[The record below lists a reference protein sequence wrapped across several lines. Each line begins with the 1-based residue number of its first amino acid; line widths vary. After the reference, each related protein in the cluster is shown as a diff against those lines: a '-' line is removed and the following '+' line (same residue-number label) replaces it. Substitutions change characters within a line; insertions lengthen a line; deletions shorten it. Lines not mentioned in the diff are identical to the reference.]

1 MKPADLF
8 LFLIGDRGAIQR
20 IAGSW
25 WSLLI
30 AALLVITAGIA
41 RNYDHLD
48 LLHNP
53 EWLYGPFVA
62 SAITSIFVFVFLYPY
77 LKLRKVSRGM
87 SYPSFMCIYW
97 MTAPCAWLYAI
108 PVEATTDLVT
118 ATQWNIAFLAIV
130 SVWRVYL
137 MIRALMV
144 LTGAGLST
152 CLIGVLFPA
161 SGIMCIGSFFKGIS
175 LVGIMGGVR
184 LPPHTELLVHAA
196 KTTSMVSFFLTLV
209 LGALWLGSL
218 HGRRAVA
225 VRPLPWRKEPIPSK
239 TLLSVT
245 LLIILSLLASI
256 PIQRKVQRN
265 HHLNTLI
272 TNKQYSKAVKYA
284 LQFERHDFSPIHYL
298 PPAPHQPYGGGRK
311 HYAPLLNELVGQES
325 TWLRETWTTQYFE
338 ALSASRFGIND
349 EEAHIIRQFPEI
361 EKMILAQ
368 PDSTE
373 QKRLLEALE
382 IPLVEEPS
390 RPNPMEAP

>member
-1 MKPADLF
+1 MKPADIF
-8 LFLIGDRGAIQR
+8 LFLLGNRDAIQR
-20 IAGSW
+20 IASSW

-53 EWLYGPFVA
+53 EWIYGPFVA
-62 SAITSIFVFVFLYPY
+62 SAITSICVFIFLYPY

-108 PVEATTDLVT
+108 PVEATTDLIT

-130 SVWRVYL
+130 SVWRVLL

-196 KTTSMVSFFLTLV
+196 KTTSMVSFILTLI

-218 HGRRAVA
+218 FSRRVVA
-225 VRPLPWRKEPIPSK
+225 VRPLPWRKEPIPTK
-239 TLLSVT
+239 TILSIT
-245 LLIILSLLASI
+245 LLIVFSLLASI

-265 HHLNTLI
+265 HHLNSLI
-272 TNKQYSKAVKYA
+272 TNKQYSEAVKYA
-284 LQFERHDFSPIHYL
+284 LQFEIDDFSSIHYL
-298 PPAPHQPYGGGRK
+298 PPDPYQPYAGGKR
-311 HYAPLLNELVGQES
+311 HYAPLLNELVGQDA
-325 TWLRETWTTQYFE
+325 TWLSEIWTTQYLE
-338 ALSASRFGIND
+338 ALSASKFGIND
-349 EEAHIIRQFPEI
+349 EEAYLIRQLPEMK
-361 EKMILAQ
+361 KMILAQ
-368 PDSTE
+368 PDSLE

-382 IPLVEEPS
+382 RPLVGEPS
-390 RPNPMEAP
+390 QPNPVKTP

>member
-1 MKPADLF
+1 MRPTDIF
-8 LFLIGDRGAIQR
+8 LFLIGNRGAIQR
-20 IAGSW
+20 IASSW

-30 AALLVITAGIA
+30 AALLVITGGIA

-62 SAITSIFVFVFLYPY
+62 SAITSICVFIFLYPY

-108 PVEATTDLVT
+108 PVEATTDLIT

-130 SVWRVYL
+130 SIWRVFL

-196 KTTSMVSFFLTLV
+196 KTTSVFSFMLTLI

-239 TLLSVT
+239 TILCVT
-245 LLIILSLLASI
+245 LLILLSLLASI

-265 HHLNTLI
+265 HHLDSLI
-272 TNKQYSKAVKYA
+272 TNKQYSEAVKYA
-284 LQFERHDFSPIHYL
+284 SPFKRDDFSSIHYL
-298 PPAPHQPYGGGRK
+298 PPDPYQLYTGGK
-311 HYAPLLNELVGQES
+311 HHYAGLLNELVGQES
-325 TWLRETWTTQYFE
+325 TWLREIWTAQYVE
-338 ALSASRFGIND
+338 ALVSSRWGVSDHEIRV
-349 EEAHIIRQFPEI
+349 IRQFPEI
-361 EKMILAQ
+361 QEMIQAQ
-368 PDSTE
+368 PDSPLK
-373 QKRLLEALE
+373 KRLLIDLE
-382 IPLVEEPS
+382 TPLTEDPLQSIPKESP
-390 RPNPMEAP
+390 